1 MTTDTPR
8 EHRESVPDRL
18 AAIETR
24 LQAVPDGWR
33 QRDGDAGLIENST
46 GHPVAVLGDSGGQ
59 SLPLGEFLAAAPA
72 DIRWLT
78 QQLRQTWA
86 QPAPRRTTEDTA
98 TPQQPMPWDEAVFRC
113 GRCGTTHTAT
123 TEAEYVRAVSAHGD
137 AHELWDRLG
146 PIERDGIA
154 SILRVILA
162 DAALGT
168 EFLTLHD
175 RQQPDRT

>member
-24 LQAVPDGWR
+24 LKAVPHGWR
-33 QRDGDAGLIENST
+33 QRSGDAGLIEDGN
-46 GHPVAVLGDSGGQ
+46 GHPVAVLGDSGDQ
-59 SLPLGEFLAAAPA
+59 RLPLGEFLATAPA
-72 DIRWLT
+72 DIQWLT
-78 QQLRQTWA
+78 GQLRQRA
-86 QPAPRRTTEDTA
+86 QT
-98 TPQQPMPWDEAVFRC
+98 QPMSTTGEAAWDQAVFRC
-113 GRCGTTHTAT
+113 GRCGITHTAT
-123 TEAEYVRAVSAHGD
+123 TETDYLQAVSAHGD

-162 DAALGT
+162 DPALGT